1 MKRCK
6 KAETNN
12 YYIMSTLYIFD
23 FDDTL
28 AMTNSHVRVI
38 RIDGTIDRMDS
49 RQFAKYRYEDG
60 DQLDFS
66 EFTKAEGELIDGT
79 VQALED
85 AISESGIGNVYIV
98 TARAEAE
105 PVEKFLEAMNVS
117 VPEVVATAGSEGK
130 ATWLTGQLTMNDY
143 DTVMVYEDCRKNIT
157 MLNDIVEA
165 YNEELGKA
173 VQYKAICILPGGS
186 QEIVENLLRKLIKIN
201 LYTM

>member
-1 MKRCK
+1 
-6 KAETNN
+6 
-12 YYIMSTLYIFD
+12 MSTLYIFD

-66 EFTKAEGELIDGT
+66 EFTKAEGKLIDGT

-98 TARAEAE
+98 TARAEAD

-165 YNEELGKA
+165 YNEELGKN
-173 VQYKAICILPGGS
+173 VRYKAICILPGGS